1 MNITAPAPDQS
12 TGTPPGWVDVLTDLR
27 GLRLAI
33 YDELL
38 RTGERSA
45 TQLAAL
51 MASPEAPQPTRREA
65 QAEGG
70 VERALLWLGHHRLA
84 VRGAS
89 GRWTPRGL
97 AAACHLFI
105 TSGPDAAYPLLAPAT
120 AETAQKGRGDRRS
133 QGQVAHAEVAG
144 AGTLSRS
151 ATPHTSPPRPAIHAP
166 QFFDFGDY

>member
-1 MNITAPAPDQS
+1 MNITALAPDQS
-12 TGTPPGWVDVLTDLR
+12 TDAPPDWVDVLTDLR

-33 YDELL
+33 YDELIRL
-38 RTGERSA
+38 AERSEM
-45 TQLAAL
+45 QLT
-51 MASPEAPQPTRREA
+51 ASLSCPEEPQPTRTEA
-65 QAEGG
+65 RAEGA
-70 VERALLWLGHHRLA
+70 VARALAWLGHHRLA

-120 AETAQKGRGDRRS
+120 AEAAQKGRGDRRS

-144 AGTLSRS
+144 AGTPPKTH
-151 ATPHTSPPRPAIHAP
+151 APAAPRPAIHAP